1 MRLWQQKWAE
11 TKSCHLKSRRAQ
23 NHIAG
28 IESQVDLL
36 VVQVVEKKACFLIYL
51 KLANAAINKAK
62 EIVKLGVSL

>member
-1 MRLWQQKWAE
+1 M
-11 TKSCHLKSRRAQ
+11 
-23 NHIAG
+23 
-28 IESQVDLL
+28 